1 MENITGSSYNM
12 QCLRQYHVTC
22 NITFSV
28 FFSRHAFSS
37 YFDNLKFTS
46 PQIIKSLILIELI
59 TEVRRTEF
67 SNIVFL
73 TTFLNWLTWCSTPC
87 VEEIRWSQ
95 SRNRHNRKVRGTYFL
110 NTVFLRSFLTWLTS
124 RKNPYFPS
132 QSKLVRTSSG
142 VNGNKI

>member
-12 QCLRQYHVTC
+12 QYLLQYHITC

-46 PQIIKSLILIELI
+46 HQIIKSLIYIELI
-59 TEVRRTEF
+59 TEVRGTEF

-73 TTFLNWLTWCSTPC
+73 TAFLNWLTWCSTLC

-95 SRNRHNRKVRGTYFL
+95 SRNRHKRKVRETYSL
-110 NTVFLRSFLTWLTS
+110 NMVFLRSFLTWLIS
-124 RKNPYFPS
+124 RKTPYFPS

-142 VNGNKI
+142 VNHNKI